1 MDSKTSEI
9 LGILDDYEESEKEIF
24 VIIEAEA
31 MVYIKLDTYRMENNQ
46 L

>member
-1 MDSKTSEI
+1 MDSKASKI
-9 LGILDDYEESEKEIF
+9 LGILDDYDESEREIF
-24 VIIEAEA
+24 GMIEAEA

>member
-1 MDSKTSEI
+1 MDSKASKI
-9 LGILDDYEESEKEIF
+9 LGILDDYEEREIL
-24 VIIEAEA
+24 VMLEAEA